1 MVDIDWRQGATLDE
15 ARPRQL
21 EDLCAAA
28 RVRALG
34 AIVLRDA
41 GRTATWEQLESWSA
55 AIAAHWS
62 ERIAPGQCVVIVG
75 PNGLEHL
82 LTELACWRLA
92 AIAAP
97 LCVNQGQTQ
106 LTAAVARLKPTL
118 VVTSVALTR
127 VTPRDSTW
135 CDLASI
141 MTLAS
146 VMTLSQ
152 SGSGVPAAWRP
163 ARPDTPC
170 LILGTSGSSGQP
182 RGVLLSQ
189 DNLCSQQAAFAQI
202 WPEVGP
208 GDRLAAYLPWH
219 HSFGSLAER
228 LWSLCRGAELTVVPG
243 GGRDR
248 EQLLAT
254 VQAVAP
260 TVLMSVPKIH
270 RTLTQAGVLDPA
282 ILRWAFT
289 AGAVLGM
296 DEEIWYAK
304 HGIPVYEGWG
314 LTETSPSAVITT
326 PGRRRVPG
334 IVGTPIPGVRVGVT
348 ADRHIVISGP
358 GVMLGYVDDPVA
370 TAAIRLPSAAGSDWM
385 LDSGDLGEWTEH
397 GLRLIGRADQVVKL
411 DNGEK
416 VVLSV
421 LVDHLECGPA
431 IRHAV
436 VLIHDGRMTAL
447 VHAVEVITDAEIVAE
462 ISHINRG
469 IEASYAR
476 IQSAWRLTQP
486 VSCENGFLT
495 PSHKVARGA
504 WIEAFTKGPAFRRLA
519 CP

>member
-1 MVDIDWRQGATLDE
+1 MVDIDWRDGATLDE

-21 EDLCAAA
+21 ADLCAAA
-28 RVRALG
+28 RQRARG
-34 AIVLRDA
+34 AIVLHDA

-62 ERIAPGQCVVIVG
+62 ELIAPGQSVVIVG

-82 LTELACWRLA
+82 LAELACWRLS

-97 LCVNQGQTQ
+97 LCASQGQTR

-118 VVTSVALTR
+118 VVTPAALIWA
-127 VTPRDSTW
+127 TPRDSTW
-135 CDLASI
+135 CNLATI
-141 MTLAS
+141 MTLAL
-146 VMTLSQ
+146 T
-152 SGSGVPAAWRP
+152 GSGLPAAWRP

-182 RGVLLSQ
+182 RGVLLSH

-248 EQLLAT
+248 KQLLAT
-254 VQAVAP
+254 VQEVAP

-270 RTLTQAGVLDPA
+270 RTLTQSGVLDPA

-296 DEEIWYAK
+296 DEETWYAH

-314 LTETSPSAVITT
+314 LTETSPSAVITA
-326 PGRRRVPG
+326 PGSRRVPG
-334 IVGTPIPGVRVGVT
+334 IVGTPIPGVRVGVA
-348 ADRHIVISGP
+348 ADHHIVISGP

-370 TAAIRLPSAAGSDWM
+370 TAAIRLPTANGTDWM
-385 LDSGDLGEWTEH
+385 LDSGDLGEWTAD

-436 VLIHDGRMTAL
+436 VLIHAQQLTAL
-447 VHAVEVITDAEIVAE
+447 VHAVDEVLDDEIVAE
-462 ISHINRG
+462 IAQINRG
-469 IEASYAR
+469 IDATYAR
-476 IQSAWRLTQP
+476 IQAVWRLTQP

-495 PSHKVARGA
+495 PSHKVARGT
-504 WIEAFTKGPAFRRLA
+504 WIEAFTHGPAFRRLA